1 MKQVVRVSLENE
13 MDLILAH
20 KRAMKLA
27 ELCGLSLTV
36 QTTLATA
43 VSEIARCA
51 LLHSKNAYLSLGIST
66 AKDSSKQL
74 TAAICNTVEN
84 CCANTEALNFARR
97 LVTEVALVKT
107 GNNFDI
113 RLNYSVRFGALL
125 TDNKIQSFVDY
136 FRNEPPLSAYDEI
149 RRKNIQLLELSDR
162 LRESETQYRV
172 LADTLP
178 LMMFSL
184 NSGGAIIY
192 ANQWLREYLGQHVSK
207 LDTTTWQILLHPD
220 DHVRIADEW
229 SNSFRKKI
237 TFSTQGRLK
246 NRRDNNYYWHLISI
260 TPVKG
265 EANIP
270 QQWIGFFVDIH
281 TQKLAEETFKDNAEL
296 KETQKQLVEY
306 QKMLEEKVNELNI
319 SNHELEQFAYIAS
332 HDLQEPLRKI
342 VTFSSLLEERLKNI
356 DDDSRIYFNKIVS
369 STKRM
374 TALIK
379 DVLDY
384 SRIAKSNEEFSV
396 VSLDNVLKNVMT
408 DFDLLIHQRNAIVRT
423 SGLPAVKGIPLQLN
437 QLFHNL
443 MSNSLKFNE
452 KDPVITITAH
462 RVPSIEITAQPKL
475 NPSLSYIK
483 LSFSDNG
490 IGFDQQ
496 YAEQIFTIFQ
506 RLNGRS
512 AYSGTGIG
520 LALCRKIAEN
530 HHGMITAASEPGK
543 GATFNVYLVAA

>member
-1 MKQVVRVSLENE
+1 
-13 MDLILAH
+13 MDLIMAH

-51 LLHSKNAYLSLGIST
+51 LFNSKDAYLSLGIST
-66 AKDSSKQL
+66 AKDNTKQL

-84 CCANTEALNFARR
+84 CSTNTEALNFARR
-97 LVTEVALVKT
+97 LVNEVAIVKT
-107 GNNFDI
+107 GNCYEI
-113 RLNYSVRFGALL
+113 RLNYGIRFGALF
-125 TDNKIQSFVDY
+125 TDNKIQSFLDY
-136 FRNEPPLSAYDEI
+136 FKNEPPLSAYDEI
-149 RRKNIQLLELSDR
+149 RRKNIQLLELSDK

-184 NSGGAIIY
+184 NPAGAIIY
-192 ANQWLREYLGQHVSK
+192 ANQWLREYLGQHFSM
-207 LDTTTWQILLHPD
+207 LDTMTWQILLHPD
-220 DHVRIADEW
+220 DYFRVSDEW
-229 SNSFRKKI
+229 NHSFRKKL

-246 NRRDNNYYWHLISI
+246 NRRDNNYYWHLISVI
-260 TPVKG
+260 PVKG

-270 QQWIGFFVDIH
+270 QQWMGFFVDIH
-281 TQKLAEETFKDNAEL
+281 TQKLAEETFKDNAVL
-296 KETQKQLVEY
+296 KETQNQLVEY

-342 VTFSSLLEERLKNI
+342 VTFSSLLESRLKNI
-356 DDDSRIYFNKIVS
+356 DDESRVYFNKIIS

-384 SRIAKSNEEFSV
+384 SRISKSNEEFSV
-396 VSLDNVLKNVMT
+396 VNLDNVLKNVMT

-423 SGLPAVKGIPLQLN
+423 SGLPTVKGIPLQLN
-437 QLFHNL
+437 QLFSNL

-452 KDPVITITAH
+452 KNPVITITAH
-462 RVPSIEITAQPKL
+462 PVPSTELTVQPKL

-543 GATFNVYLVAA
+543 GATFNIYLVAA